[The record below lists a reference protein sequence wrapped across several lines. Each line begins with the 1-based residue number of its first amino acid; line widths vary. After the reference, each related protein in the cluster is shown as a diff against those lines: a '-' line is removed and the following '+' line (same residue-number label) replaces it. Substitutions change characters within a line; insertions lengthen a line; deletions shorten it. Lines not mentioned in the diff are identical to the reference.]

1 MELSKYYIVSVSE
14 VNPEGDLL
22 PTSLMSNDGVP
33 QLYMCAEEA
42 REAIAKA
49 VADCAPDSLYLTSVD
64 AEIVTG
70 DPRETLLKRME
81 PVDGSSVVA
90 WWSDG
95 TRRGYTINE
104 VQV

>member
-1 MELSKYYIVSVSE
+1 MELTKYYIVSVSE

-22 PTSLMSNDGVP
+22 PTSLVSENGVP
-33 QLYMCAEEA
+33 LLYVCAEEA
-42 REAIAKA
+42 RGAIAEE

-70 DPRETLLKRME
+70 DPRETLLGRME

-95 TRRGYTINE
+95 TRRSYTINE